1 MEHTTQVGNTL
12 QKLEREPLGDQVY
25 AQMRDALFAGRFE
38 PGQRLVLRDLAE
50 SLGISITPVRD
61 ALNRLVAGGVL
72 EQGPRNSAVVPD
84 LDATALR
91 HLIIVRT
98 ELEGRAT
105 REAARNADPARLAA
119 LEKTMKRMRELI
131 AARELEAYLDLHRQF
146 HFGIYRMADIP
157 ILFEMIESL
166 WLRCGPVLTFVIP
179 DYVLSLKGTDH
190 HLRMLEALRAGDAAT
205 AEAEMIADIEEAGD
219 YLLGLAD
226 KHGRIRRTPVVA

>member
-1 MEHTTQVGNTL
+1 METTTQAHPTL
-12 QKLEREPLGDQVY
+12 QRVEREPLGDQVFS
-25 AQMRDALFAGRFE
+25 QIRDALFAGRFE

-61 ALNRLVAGGVL
+61 ALNRLIAGGVL

-84 LDATALR
+84 LDATSLR
-91 HLIIVRT
+91 HLLIVRT

-105 REAARNADPARLAA
+105 REAARRADPARLRVLAA
-119 LEKTMKRMRELI
+119 TMERMRELI
-131 AARELEAYLDLHRQF
+131 QARELEAYLDIHRQF

-190 HLRMLEALRAGDAAT
+190 HLKILEALHAGDAQT
-205 AEAEMIADIEEAGD
+205 AEREMIADIEEAGA
-219 YLLGLAD
+219 YLLSLCDAE
-226 KHGRIRRTPVVA
+226 GRVRRASGTR